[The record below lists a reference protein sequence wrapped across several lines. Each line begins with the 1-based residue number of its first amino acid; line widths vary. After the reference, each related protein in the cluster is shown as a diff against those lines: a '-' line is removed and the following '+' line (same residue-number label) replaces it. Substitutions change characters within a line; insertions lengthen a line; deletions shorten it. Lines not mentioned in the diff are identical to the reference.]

1 LLLELLQVLQEPLLV
16 LLGLLLV
23 LQELLLSRVCLAY
36 YFL

>member
-1 LLLELLQVLQEPLLV
+1 VLQEPLLGL

-23 LQELLLSRVCLAY
+23 LQELLLLRVYLAY